1 MIPKRWVTTFAFIFM
16 IRHEKIRST
25 WNTSI
30 NSDILGPPMIS
41 SEWSFVT
48 YSLRDIIL
56 KWTQVISSSFSSLFH
71 TNGTPLFKWRN
82 IFPFSKITI
91 NGCRLLF
98 TCFGFGSSQ
107 YGMSYGTIVENFYG
121 INFIN
126 PTLNFSNEFWT
137 FS

>member
-1 MIPKRWVTTFAFIFM
+1 MIPKRWVTTFAFILV
-16 IRHEKIRST
+16 IRHKKIRST
-25 WNTSI
+25 WYTSI
-30 NSDILGPPMIS
+30 NSNILGPPIIS

-56 KWTQVISSSFSSLFH
+56 KWTQVISSSFSSIFQ
-71 TNGTPLFKWRN
+71 TNGTPLFKCCN

-91 NGCRLLF
+91 NGFRLLF
-98 TCFGFGSSQ
+98 TSFDFGMSQ
-107 YGMSYGTIVENFYG
+107 YGMSYGSIVKNFNG